1 MIANAVFPM
10 IVAAAAWLPLILWM
24 IENILRGRSLWIF
37 RGTALLW
44 VVIGAI
50 AIACNIL
57 AGHIELTIYT
67 LLIAGY
73 YAAFRLL
80 WECIRQVRATRKF
93 PFAWAASS
101 SITLIA
107 MVLLGLGLA
116 ALQLIPL

>member
-1 MIANAVFPM
+1 
-10 IVAAAAWLPLILWM
+10 M

-50 AIACNIL
+50 AVGCNIL

-73 YAAFRLL
+73 YAAFRLV
-80 WECIRQVRATRKF
+80 WAFAGGAGARRAGFRLSGGRRRSVDCGW
-93 PFAWAASS
+93 PRWLRSASDWRRCKS
-101 SITLIA
+101 SRFTNL
-107 MVLLGLGLA
+107 
-116 ALQLIPL
+116 